1 LAPRAGTGAGV
12 GAARGHR
19 GGRSRAL
26 PVVRDRGGLARRLR
40 VGRPRARVGTAR
52 AQRL

>member
-26 PVVRDRGGLARRLR
+26 PVVRDRGGWHAGSGLGGRVRGLA
-40 VGRPRARVGTAR
+40 PRGHSG
-52 AQRL
+52 